1 MERSDDTN
9 EIKTNADTTINIQ
22 PQRQLTMQRMLDAI
36 RHAVQCRNANCIF
49 KNCSLCKRLL
59 QRTKEC
65 TKASRSQCQPC
76 NKFLSPI
83 WLHAKTCTDQNCLL
97 PFCASFKHKIQRQ
110 RAATMQADRRRIKAM
125 HRAKMGPG
133 PSPINSQNSEP
144 TTSGQYHHSMESAS
158 PSSTGK
164 MMPSSG
170 KGSKGGK
177 PSSMSGLVRTNLSQQ
192 LPTQQQPQ
200 QEQHSVYCNG
210 GHGNPTGINNNN
222 SGYPMMMTA
231 HPQQTPQQWIP
242 SQQPIRYASHGGKP
256 LACKV

>member
-1 MERSDDTN
+1 
-9 EIKTNADTTINIQ
+9 
-22 PQRQLTMQRMLDAI
+22 
-36 RHAVQCRNANCIF
+36 
-49 KNCSLCKRLL
+49 
-59 QRTKEC
+59 
-65 TKASRSQCQPC
+65 
-76 NKFLSPI
+76 
-83 WLHAKTCTDQNCLL
+83 
-97 PFCASFKHKIQRQ
+97 
-110 RAATMQADRRRIKAM
+110 
-125 HRAKMGPG
+125 MGPG
-133 PSPINSQNSEP
+133 PSPINSENSEP

-170 KGSKGGK
+170 KGGK

-256 LACKV
+256 LA